1 MELHFTMSGRCL
13 LDVCVCFLQ
22 MFAPLLEGGAL
33 RNDHVLL
40 RDSRG
45 TFRKYALRLGMLMA
59 DIPEICRQLGM

>member
-1 MELHFTMSGRCL
+1 
-13 LDVCVCFLQ
+13 